1 MSIIDRPA
9 TEQGADDGAAIT
21 ELHEAFER
29 QQAAFRR
36 DPYPSLEARRER
48 LQALAGMVVGHRE
61 QIRQALREDFGSHPD
76 LFSDIIEML
85 GIAGRA
91 AYTIEQLER
100 WMAPERRDADPA
112 LYGSGQAF
120 LHPQPKGVVGNIV
133 PWNFPFD
140 IGLGPLCEILGAGN
154 RVIIKP
160 SDYTP
165 ACAEVMRDMV
175 RATFDRDLVD
185 VAVGGIGLAREFST
199 LRWDHL
205 LYTGSPAVGR
215 EVYKAAAEQ
224 LVPVT
229 LELGGKCPAIFTA
242 DAVDA
247 RSIEQV
253 IGVKAIKNGQMC
265 ISVDYCLVPR
275 ERMDDFVRLAREHVA
290 AQMPDYSATEDCTGI
305 ISDRHFERLE
315 RLREEAAAAGCEVV
329 QLDEGGAP
337 DPATR
342 RMPISLVVDPPAELG
357 VMREEVFGPLLPVKA
372 YDSLDEALDHVN
384 GGERPLGLYAFTY
397 DDEAGRRLRDE
408 TVSGGFCRNTAAI
421 QGALPSL
428 GFGGVGTSGM
438 GRHHGIEGFREF
450 SNLRGVFV
458 RGEDEDM
465 IGALTPPYGEL
476 AAALVAAALGEGDSK
491 GVGEPEGPVGLP

>member
-1 MSIIDRPA
+1 MSIIDRPV
-9 TEQGADDGAAIT
+9 ESVSDDAQAIA
-21 ELHEAFER
+21 ELHDMLAVQQDAFRSNPYPTLAER
-29 QQAAFRR
+29 Q
-36 DPYPSLEARRER
+36 ER
-48 LQALAGMVVGHRE
+48 LEALAGMVVAHRQ
-61 QIRQALREDFGSHPD
+61 QIRDALREDFGTHPD

-91 AYTIEQLER
+91 AYTIEHLER
-100 WMAPERRDADPA
+100 WMQPEPRDADPS
-112 LYGSGQAF
+112 LYGTGRAF

-165 ACAEVMRDMV
+165 ACAEALREMV

-185 VAVGGIGLAREFST
+185 VAVGGLGLAREFSSM
-199 LRWDHL
+199 RWDHL

-215 EVYKAAAEQ
+215 EVAKAAAEN
-224 LVPVT
+224 LVPTT
-229 LELGGKCPAIFTA
+229 LELGGKCPAILTA
-242 DAVDA
+242 DAVDEK
-247 RSIEQV
+247 SVEQI

-275 ERMDDFVRLAREHVA
+275 EKLEDFVRLARDHVA
-290 AQMPDYSATEDCTGI
+290 ATMPDYSATDDCTGI
-305 ISDRHFERLE
+305 ISERHFDRLE
-315 RLREEAAAAGCEVV
+315 GMREEAVAAGCEVI
-329 QLDEGGAP
+329 QLDEQGAT
-337 DPATR
+337 DRSSR
-342 RMPISLVVDPPAELG
+342 RMALTMVVDPSDDLG
-357 VMREEVFGPLLPVKA
+357 VMREEVFGPLLAVKP

-384 GGERPLGLYAFTY
+384 EGERPLGLYAFSY
-397 DDEAGRRLRDE
+397 DDAAAERIQTE

-428 GFGGVGTSGM
+428 GFGGVGNSGM

-450 SNLRGVFV
+450 SNPRGVYV
-458 RGEDEDM
+458 RGEDDLLK
-465 IGALTPPYGEL
+465 ALMPPYGEL
-476 AAALVAAALGEGDSK
+476 AAAVVAGALGEGDSA
-491 GVGEPEGPVGLP
+491 GVGEPGGPVGMP